1 MRTTHQKP
9 FLNLLRNAIVKVASL
24 KEKGRD
30 LPSKNRSFQLYYLKN
45 PKSLQDVSLLTT
57 KIGRLFMEMQA
68 KRLGV

>member
-1 MRTTHQKP
+1 M
-9 FLNLLRNAIVKVASL
+9 KVASL